1 MSHFND
7 NIKLYSDCRLPNFFP
22 FEKFL
27 IGDTFDTK
35 FLRINM
41 ADIYRKLINEEAD
54 QHMKNEAGDRP
65 EDFLSIYLSAI
76 EGQEENDR
84 KKKQEVEKEGGKKK
98 GKTEEKASTIN
109 RECLQKY
116 MKQLLVYS
124 IGHSDRYY
132 CWFCHHFCIIK
143 QLAFSDAYK
152 T

>member
-1 MSHFND
+1 
-7 NIKLYSDCRLPNFFP
+7 
-22 FEKFL
+22 
-27 IGDTFDTK
+27 
-35 FLRINM
+35 
-41 ADIYRKLINEEAD
+41 
-54 QHMKNEAGDRP
+54 MKNEAGDRP

-76 EGQEENDR
+76 EEQEENDR

-132 CWFCHHFCIIK
+132 C
-143 QLAFSDAYK
+143 
-152 T
+152 